1 MTSIFSMRVS
11 VPTTTLSQE
20 LEGQVVLL
28 NLKNEYYYSL
38 NPVGTQMWKLLSMHD
53 SLETVYQE
61 LLKKYLVDESTIR
74 QDLASLVEELTTEG
88 LLTIISSNPSC

>member
-11 VPTTTLSQE
+11 VPPTTLSQE

-38 NPVGTQMWKLLSMHD
+38 NPVGSQMWNLLSTHD
-53 SLETVYQE
+53 NLETVYQE

-88 LLTIISSNPSC
+88 LLTITSSI